1 MALTSSVMLGPL
13 STHLFLL
20 KYLGKVD
27 PMAMAS
33 HMTTVLKCRELE
45 LGAVNILK

>member
-33 HMTTVLKCRELE
+33 HMALVFTCRELE